1 MTDTLSSAAKAPT
14 EPNKPVGEG
23 APHTEDTMT
32 TLTVE
37 RDYGLIW
44 EGDRA
49 PLAKAF
55 IVGQKAMEAVKKA
68 ATNPAFKTKY
78 ADLSEVVEAVVPALN
93 NAGVGVIQTPGYDGE
108 WVSVATTMIHEGG
121 SSVTSVLR
129 LKPSKTDPQGIG
141 SAITYGRRYSLLAM
155 TGAAPEDDDGNASSG
170 PRQQHQQQ
178 QREPDFPSAAAQYA
192 ADQLRMCKT
201 KEQFT
206 SFWEGQKN
214 GLRETLDDGNFAH
227 VIGVMRTE
235 AKRFADA
242 PAEKPASDET
252 PFDQKEAA

>member
-1 MTDTLSSAAKAPT
+1 
-14 EPNKPVGEG
+14 
-23 APHTEDTMT
+23 MT

-55 IVGQKAMEAVKKA
+55 IAAQKAMEAVKKA

-93 NAGVGVIQTPGYDGE
+93 NAAVGVIQNPAFDGE
-108 WVSVATTMIHEGG
+108 WVTVATTFLHESG
-121 SSVTSVLR
+121 SAVTSVLR
-129 LKPSKTDPQGIG
+129 LKPSKYDPQGVG

-192 ADQLRMCKT
+192 ADQLRQAKT
-201 KEQFT
+201 KEEFT
-206 SFWEGQKN
+206 HFWEGQKT
-214 GLRETLDDGNFAH
+214 GLRETLDDGNYAH

-242 PAEKPASDET
+242 PTEKPAGDET

>member
-1 MTDTLSSAAKAPT
+1 MTDTLFPAAETGEAQEALRDAV
-14 EPNKPVGEG
+14 EPS
-23 APHTEDTMT
+23 DQSMT

-44 EGDRA
+44 EGERA

-192 ADQLRMCKT
+192 ADQLRQAKT
-201 KEQFT
+201 KEEFT

-214 GLRETLDDGNFAH
+214 GLRETLDDGNYAH

-235 AKRFADA
+235 AKRFSDA
-242 PAEKPASDET
+242 PADKPASAET
-252 PFDQKEAA
+252 PFDRKEAA